1 MRSKECPLDQREL
14 ELVPLLKG
22 VDFDSIQ
29 DILNNSPVRE
39 LKAGEVLIR
48 AGEVNEYLYLLLSG
62 LLRVHLE
69 FKMDPVEIGRASCR
83 ERG

>member
-48 AGEVNEYLYLLLSG
+48 SGEVNESLS
-62 LLRVHLE
+62 
-69 FKMDPVEIGRASCR
+69 ASFRSFTCPPR
-83 ERG
+83 N